1 MLSRPSL
8 TVVTLRTRVLLW
20 YSMNTID
27 ITTILG
33 SELKSRTSARDF
45 AKYLQNME
53 IREVQVDFSNVKSV
67 TRSFM
72 DEFYYLLVRKDNSQG
87 VRLVLINMDQQAQEF
102 LKAVKVTTDAPR
114 NAVAPDNARFLNPA
128 TVQQL
133 SEYLATL

>member
-1 MLSRPSL
+1 MK
-8 TVVTLRTRVLLW
+8 
-20 YSMNTID
+20 TID

-53 IREVQVDFSNVKSV
+53 IREAQVDFSHVKSV

-72 DEFYYLLVRKDNSQG
+72 DEFYHLLVRKNNAQG
-87 VRLVLINMDQQAQEF
+87 VQLELMNMGEQAQEF
-102 LKAVKVTTDAPR
+102 LKAVKLTADAPR
-114 NAVAPDNARFLNPA
+114 KTVAPDNARFLNPA
-128 TVQQL
+128 TVQML

>member
-1 MLSRPSL
+1 MK
-8 TVVTLRTRVLLW
+8 
-20 YSMNTID
+20 TID

-45 AKYLQNME
+45 AKYLQNMQ
-53 IREVQVDFSNVKSV
+53 IVQAQIDFSHVKSV

-72 DEFYYLLVRKDNSQG
+72 DEFYYLLVREANVQG
-87 VRLVLINMDQQAQEF
+87 VDLELVNMDIQAQEF
-102 LKAVKVTTDAPR
+102 LKAVKATADAPR
-114 NAVAPDNARFLNPA
+114 KTVASDGARFLNPA

>member
-1 MLSRPSL
+1 MK
-8 TVVTLRTRVLLW
+8 
-20 YSMNTID
+20 TID

-45 AKYLQNME
+45 AKYLQNMQIAE
-53 IREVQVDFSNVKSV
+53 AQLDFSHVKSV

-72 DEFYYLLVRKDNSQG
+72 DEFYHLLVRKDNAQG
-87 VRLVLINMDQQAQEF
+87 VQLTLINMDRQAQEF
-102 LKAVKVTTDAPR
+102 LKAVKATADAPR
-114 NAVAPDNARFLNPA
+114 KSAAPDNARFLNPA

>member
-1 MLSRPSL
+1 MK
-8 TVVTLRTRVLLW
+8 
-20 YSMNTID
+20 TID

-45 AKYLQNME
+45 AKYLKNME
-53 IREVQVDFSNVKSV
+53 IREAQVDFAHVKSV

-72 DEFYYLLVRKDNSQG
+72 DEFYYLMVKEGNALGVQLELVHMG
-87 VRLVLINMDQQAQEF
+87 EQAQGF
-102 LKAVKVTTDAPR
+102 LKAVKQTADAPR
-114 NAVAPDNARFLNPA
+114 KTVAPDDARFLNPA